1 MAKIIIIIY
10 TTYTHVYLLALEI
23 KKGVERVN
31 HGSNVEIF
39 QIPESFQEQVPDQ
52 MHEYSKPDIPFVTTE
67 KLAEADGILFGIP
80 AKFGQFPAQFKEFLD
95 SSSQLLGKESLN
107 NKFGGIFFSMD
118 TQQNG
123 QEMIAFTLINWL
135 SHHGINFIPLGSGSH
150 EELIGGIPWG
160 AGTITNNDNLRTISE
175 KEKDIAQFQGKK
187 FAEIVIAYVKGR
199 QE

>member
-1 MAKIIIIIY
+1 
-10 TTYTHVYLLALEI
+10 I

-80 AKFGQFPAQFKEFLD
+80 ARSGQFPAQFKEFLD

-107 NKFGGIFFSMD
+107 NKF
-118 TQQNG
+118 
-123 QEMIAFTLINWL
+123 ELIAFTAINWL

-160 AGTITNNDNLRTISE
+160 AGTITNNDTLRTISE